1 MEGVTIGSM
10 RGQPAASRA
19 SLKTETSDVP
29 PRRIASWTLLAVMW
43 YQGLATPLLAIT
55 APWIALRFNLDA
67 VGLARLYALMSLS
80 ALLAF
85 GAARLADRLG
95 RRSLLLIC
103 LASTSIMAVAAA
115 MSGSIVMFAACEL
128 VRFSAAVAIANSA
141 NALLAE
147 TAPDSAARTSALGR
161 AAMAAAAGGAT
172 LLVLMPVLNSLGHSF
187 RWAYGIGAVGV
198 VFVPALLLW
207 VPESRRW
214 ERAQVSGALG
224 RSSLFSVF
232 RGRWSCRAVAVI
244 GASLLNGVEG
254 AAVGA
259 WSYYYG
265 VTVLGLS
272 PRIMSVLSVIATVL
286 GFVGFR
292 VGTIAAERL
301 GRVTTAVA
309 FGLLHQA
316 AALWIYLGPP
326 AHFSRTALWMGFGLA
341 LSGLGASASGI
352 AKATASVELFPT
364 SLRVTML
371 GWIALAGATATGC
384 ANLLVSTLVAPLG
397 GVSRAIALL
406 SLSGVVGLI
415 VFGLRVDETRGMTL
429 ENAALEEETG
439 T

>member
-1 MEGVTIGSM
+1 MGRPG
-10 RGQPAASRA
+10 RA
-19 SLKTETSDVP
+19 T
-29 PRRIASWTLLAVMW
+29 SWTLLAVMW

-55 APWIALRFNLDA
+55 APWITLRFGLDA
-67 VGLARLYALMSLS
+67 RALARLYALMSLS

-85 GAARLADRLG
+85 GAARLADRIG
-95 RRSLLLIC
+95 RRALLLIC
-103 LASTSIMAVAAA
+103 LAATSVMSVVAA

-147 TAPDSAARTSALGR
+147 TASDSAARTSSLGR

-172 LLVLMPVLNSLGHSF
+172 LLVLMPVINSFGHSF

-198 VFVPALLLW
+198 LFVPALLLW

-214 ERAQVSGALG
+214 ERAQVSGALA

-232 RGRWSCRAVAVI
+232 RGRWSRRAMAVV

-265 VTVLGLS
+265 VSVLALS

-286 GFVGFR
+286 GFAGFR
-292 VGTIAAERL
+292 VGTLASERF
-301 GRVTTAVA
+301 GRVRTAVA

-326 AHFSRTALWMGFGLA
+326 AHFSRAALWMGLGLA
-341 LSGLGASASGI
+341 LERSGGERRGDRQGDRQRGAVSHVAAGDDAGLDRAGGSHRDGVREPAGLGAGGAARRASR
-352 AKATASVELFPT
+352 TRSRCCR
-364 SLRVTML
+364 SRV
-371 GWIALAGATATGC
+371 WWA
-384 ANLLVSTLVAPLG
+384 
-397 GVSRAIALL
+397 
-406 SLSGVVGLI
+406 
-415 VFGLRVDETRGMTL
+415 
-429 ENAALEEETG
+429 
-439 T
+439 